1 MANIRSAKKR
11 IKTTEKKTKVN
22 KSRMSSLKT
31 ILKKFDAA
39 IENEE
44 IEEAKELIK
53 TVDKK
58 LKKAVDKNLIHK
70 NKASR
75 ELSRLTKQLNKAM

>member
-11 IKTTEKKTKVN
+11 IRTTEKKTKAN

-31 ILKKFDAA
+31 ILKKFNSA

-44 IEEAKELIK
+44 IEEASELIK

-75 ELSRLTKQLNKAM
+75 DLSRLTKKLNKAM